1 MKRKTLTLLL
11 ALALVVASIAPIQK
25 ASAAAKLSKTSV
37 TLYVGKTTTIK
48 LSGGNAKW
56 SVKNTKIKILKQ
68 TKKSAKIQAMKK
80 GTTYLYAKVGNKKLK
95 CKVVCKVSSSS
106 SSTSKTKFSA
116 SKARANID
124 RTKYESNGQIYIEL
138 ESNYKEPTSVKATC
152 NFINSSGQVID
163 YKSDTVSYLEKGHT
177 AYLTF
182 DDCDKEYKKTEI
194 KYEFSAGLEY
204 LYHDSVI
211 SKLKLTHTY
220 IQDEYYPYIMLTYT
234 NGGKKDCYYG
244 EAYVVYYDKDDDI
257 VAVSTESFS
266 VKGGSSENRKAYI
279 PYNAITYDDIEYDH
293 YKAFIGWAYHLGK

>member
-1 MKRKTLTLLL
+1 MKRKITTLLL
-11 ALALVVASIAPIQK
+11 MLALLISNITPTQK
-25 ASAAAKLSKTSV
+25 AEAAAKLSKTNV
-37 TLYVGKTTTIK
+37 TLTVGKTITIK
-48 LSGGNAKW
+48 LTGGKATW
-56 SVKNTKIKILKQ
+56 TVKNAKIKILKQ
-68 TKKSAKIQAMKK
+68 TKKSAKIQAMSK
-80 GTTYLYAKVGNKKLK
+80 GTTYLYAKANGKKLK
-95 CKVVCKVSSSS
+95 CKVTCKVSN
-106 SSTSKTKFSA
+106 STNSARKTKFSA

-138 ESNYKEPTSVKATC
+138 ESNYKEPTNIKATC

-163 YKSDTVSYLEKGHT
+163 YESDTVSYLEKGHT

-182 DDCDKEYKKTEI
+182 DDCDKEYKKMEI

-204 LYHDSVI
+204 LHHDSVI

-244 EAYVVYYDKDDDI
+244 EAYVVYYDKNDDI

-266 VKGGSSENRKAYI
+266 VKGGSSENDKSYI